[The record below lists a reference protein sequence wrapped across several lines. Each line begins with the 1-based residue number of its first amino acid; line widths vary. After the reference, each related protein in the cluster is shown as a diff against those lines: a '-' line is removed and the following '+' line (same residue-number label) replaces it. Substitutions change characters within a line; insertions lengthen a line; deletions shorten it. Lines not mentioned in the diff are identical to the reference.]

1 MWTEVADFL
10 GNPDIFQAEM
20 DRRMHGQEGQGAEAE
35 REIASLNRRLAGVDH
50 RETELV
56 ALRLRG
62 AVSEVALD
70 RNAALLRVERTH
82 LTEELERQRETMSTL
97 EQGQAAVASLKAL
110 REHMRDRLD
119 PPRDPEARRTVLEAL
134 ETRVTVGVG
143 GVLEVSTGIPQGV
156 ADCVQRTQGQYGG
169 APSSS

>member
-1 MWTEVADFL
+1 
-10 GNPDIFQAEM
+10 M
-20 DRRMHGQEGQGAEAE
+20 DRRVHGQESQGAEAE
-35 REIASLNRRLAGVDH
+35 RKIADLNRRLANVDH

-82 LTEELERQRETMSTL
+82 LTEEMERQRETMSTL
-97 EQGQAAVASLKAL
+97 EQGQAAVTSLKAL
-110 REHMRDRLD
+110 REHMCDRLD
-119 PPRDPEARRTVLEAL
+119 FATPENRRTVLETL

-143 GVLEVSTGIPQGV
+143 GVQEVSIGIPQQV
-156 ADCVQRTQGQYGG
+156 ADCVQRTHGQ
-169 APSSS
+169 